1 MKGKTKM
8 QTTTEATKTQQVIFD
23 MLTTNTGSHM
33 LDSGGDEGRHWQ
45 RNAKKTLADFMAEPY
60 ATIDPEFGD
69 SSLSLFHYMSEYL
82 IFNEGLTL
90 NFEEFAKD
98 FPEEPWLAII
108 EKWLDDLGIE
118 EAGEFYSEAR
128 WSFNTYNFDLWRVNQ
143 TLQGSFFG
151 LGKRE
156 YLIVQVHGGADV
168 RGGYT
173 APKVFAV
180 KRFYSKDEF
189 ILNAADISFTCSKCE
204 SVLAITGNE
213 ANFRNADGEE
223 RWMNNPESMP
233 ICECGGEWVA

>member
-98 FPEEPWLAII
+98 FPEEPWLVII

-143 TLQGSFFG
+143 TLQGSF
-151 LGKRE
+151 L
-156 YLIVQVHGGADV
+156 D
-168 RGGYT
+168 
-173 APKVFAV
+173 
-180 KRFYSKDEF
+180 
-189 ILNAADISFTCSKCE
+189 
-204 SVLAITGNE
+204 
-213 ANFRNADGEE
+213 
-223 RWMNNPESMP
+223 
-233 ICECGGEWVA
+233 